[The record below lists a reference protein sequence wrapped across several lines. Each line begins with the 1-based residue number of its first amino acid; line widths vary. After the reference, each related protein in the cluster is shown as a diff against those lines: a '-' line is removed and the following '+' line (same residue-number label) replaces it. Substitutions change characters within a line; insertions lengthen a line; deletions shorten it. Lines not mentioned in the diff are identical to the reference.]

1 MNRVLPAARLQLVT
15 WRNMVGWPWGILAAS
30 FAVNVAFYASMGDLG
45 RTTVT
50 GGLVCIYMV
59 LLVALVQSVTQWF
72 PFALGL
78 GVTRRA
84 FYLSHLLLL
93 AAQALLY
100 AVVLY
105 LLGVVEA
112 ATGGWWI
119 ELRFFGIP
127 GLFLDNPVL
136 QLLAYAVPFLL
147 LGTLGTA
154 VGVVFKR
161 WGTTGLFVL
170 GLFGILVGGALA
182 TLVTWQG
189 WWAAIGSWFA
199 GQGPAVLI
207 LGWPAL
213 LSLLLVAVTY
223 PMIRRATP

>member
-15 WRNMVGWPWGILAAS
+15 WHSMVGWPWGMLAAA

-50 GGLVCIYMV
+50 GGLVTIYMV
-59 LLVALVQSVTQWF
+59 VLAALVQSVTQWF

-100 AVVLY
+100 AVVLH
-105 LLGVVEA
+105 LLSIVEEL
-112 ATGGWWI
+112 TDGWWI
-119 ELRFFGIP
+119 KLRFFGIP
-127 GLFLDNPVL
+127 ALFLDNPVL
-136 QLLAYAVPFLL
+136 QLLGYAVPFLL
-147 LGTLGTA
+147 LGMLGTA

-161 WGTTGLFVL
+161 WGSTGLLLL
-170 GLFGILVGGALA
+170 GLVGILVGGALA
-182 TLVTWQG
+182 TLLTWQG
-189 WWAAIGSWFA
+189 WWSAIGSWFA
-199 GQGPAVLI
+199 GQGATALI

-213 LSLLLVAVTY
+213 LALLLAVAVY
-223 PMIRRATP
+223 PVIRRATP